1 MATPTEPEG
10 TRDALP
16 YPEHD
21 KLGPL
26 GNKTSPL
33 HDPIELRARLIAEF
47 QSSVQAAK
55 DAAGSVDR
63 SAEAA
68 VHDARKAL
76 RRGRALLAM
85 IGHALPKSE
94 RRAVQQALRDA
105 RRSLSMVRDH
115 AVAPA
120 TAGQLELD
128 DDDRDTAKRVLDNAA
143 EAMPPTSEVK
153 QLLAEAATRAAA
165 QAEALVAALPT
176 GIEDSTLFEG
186 IADTY
191 AEARRARR
199 RAKSSKSWF
208 HTWRR
213 RTKELGYQL
222 EFLAKH
228 AGPRASAIR
237 EEIGAVSD
245 TLGRSVDL
253 IMLRDFVQTHGQ
265 GIGDDAIGHLR
276 STIDDRL
283 AIEMADARKNARD
296 TFAQKPRKFAKRLAK
311 SVKRDLT
318 PEDDNGADSDLDG
331 RDRAVD

>member
-1 MATPTEPEG
+1 MATTTEPEG
-10 TRDALP
+10 DRDALP
-16 YPEHD
+16 YAEHD

-33 HDPIELRARLIAEF
+33 YDPIELRAKLIAEF
-47 QSSVQAAK
+47 QSTVQAAK
-55 DAAGSVDR
+55 DAAASVDR
-63 SAEAA
+63 GAESA

-76 RRGRALLAM
+76 RRARAVLAM
-85 IGHALPKSE
+85 ISPALPKSE
-94 RRAVQQALRDA
+94 RRAVRTALQDA

-120 TAGQLELD
+120 TAGQLELT

-143 EAMPPTSEVK
+143 EAMPPTTEVK

-165 QAEALVAALPT
+165 QAEALVAALPPAVD
-176 GIEDSTLFEG
+176 ESLVFDG
-186 IADTY
+186 IAETY
-191 AEARRARR
+191 GEARKARR

-213 RTKELGYQL
+213 RTKELVYEL

-228 AGPRASAIR
+228 AGPRSSAIH

-245 TLGRSVDL
+245 TLGRSCDL

-265 GIGDDAIGHLR
+265 GIGDDALDHLR
-276 STIDDRL
+276 DTIDERL
-283 AIEMADARKNARD
+283 DIEMKDARKNASEA
-296 TFAQKPRKFAKRLAK
+296 FAQKPKKFAKRLAK

-318 PEDDNGADSDLDG
+318 PADDST
-331 RDRAVD
+331 RDAEEIERMD